1 MIKRRTF
8 MTITLAGLA
17 LPATA
22 LSQATQKTFRVG
34 FLSGGG
40 RTPDGAPPAPLREAL
55 RKLGYV
61 EGRNI
66 SYEARFAEGKPERLA
81 GLAAE
86 LVALKVDAIT
96 VLGGPAAMA
105 AKRATSS
112 IPIITTVA
120 AGDLVS
126 TGLIASAARPGGN
139 LTGIT
144 DESAPLSAKRMEI
157 LKEAVPKA
165 GSIAILWN
173 ANDDAMTLRS
183 REIEKAARIL
193 KVEVHAISVRNPE
206 DFASAFA
213 EMSRQ
218 RPDAIFLVADALTG
232 MNRKEVIEFAAKQ
245 RIPAMYEGSLY
256 VRDGGLLSYGPSP
269 EETFQRAAAYL
280 DRIFKG
286 AKPADLPAEY
296 PTRYYLTVNAKTA
309 EAMGLTIPPVL
320 LLRADD
326 VVK

>member
-1 MIKRRTF
+1 MKRRTF
-8 MTITLAGLA
+8 VVASVAGLVLTGA
-17 LPATA
+17 AKAQT
-22 LSQATQKTFRVG
+22 KVYRVG

-55 RKLGYV
+55 RKHGYV

-66 SYEARFAEGKPERLA
+66 SYEARFAEGKLERLS

-96 VLGGPAAMA
+96 VLGGPSAMA
-105 AKRATSS
+105 AKHATST

-120 AGDLVS
+120 GGDLVS

-144 DESAPLSAKRMEI
+144 DESVPLSAKRMGI

-165 GSIAILWN
+165 GSIAVLWN
-173 ANDDAMTLRS
+173 ANDDAMTVRT

-193 KVEVHAISVRNPE
+193 KVEVQTIAVRNPE
-206 DFASAFA
+206 DFATAFA
-213 EMSRQ
+213 EMSRHK
-218 RPDAIFLVADALTG
+218 PDAIFLVADALTG
-232 MNRKEVIEFAAKQ
+232 MNRKDVIQFAAKQ

-256 VRDGGLLSYGPSP
+256 VRDGGLLSYGPSA
-269 EETFQRAAAYL
+269 EDTFERAAVYL
-280 DRIFKG
+280 DKIFKG

-296 PTRYYLTVNAKTA
+296 PTRYYLTVNLKAA

-320 LLRADD
+320 LIRADS
-326 VVK
+326 VLK

>member
-1 MIKRRTF
+1 MKRRTF
-8 MTITLAGLA
+8 VAASVAGLVLTGA
-17 LPATA
+17 AKAQT
-22 LSQATQKTFRVG
+22 KVYRVG

-55 RKLGYV
+55 RKHGYV

-66 SYEARFAEGKPERLA
+66 SYEARFAEGKLERLS

-96 VLGGPAAMA
+96 VLGGPSAMA
-105 AKRATSS
+105 AKHATST

-120 AGDLVS
+120 GGDLVS

-144 DESAPLSAKRMEI
+144 DESVPLSAKRMGI

-165 GSIAILWN
+165 GSIAVLWN
-173 ANDDAMTLRS
+173 ANDDAMTVRTK
-183 REIEKAARIL
+183 EIEKAARIL
-193 KVEVHAISVRNPE
+193 KVEVQTIAVRNPE
-206 DFASAFA
+206 DFATAFA
-213 EMSRQ
+213 EMSRH

-232 MNRKEVIEFAAKQ
+232 MNRKDVIEFAAKQ

-256 VRDGGLLSYGPSP
+256 VRDGGLLSYGPSA
-269 EETFQRAAAYL
+269 EDTFERAAVYL
-280 DRIFKG
+280 DKIFKG

-296 PTRYYLTVNAKTA
+296 PTRYYLTVNLKAA

-320 LLRADD
+320 LIRADS
-326 VVK
+326 VLK

>member
-1 MIKRRTF
+1 MKRRTF
-8 MTITLAGLA
+8 VAASVAGLVLTGA
-17 LPATA
+17 AIAQT
-22 LSQATQKTFRVG
+22 KVYRVG

-55 RKLGYV
+55 RKHGYV

-66 SYEARFAEGKPERLA
+66 SYEARFAEGKLERLS

-96 VLGGPAAMA
+96 VLGGPSAMA
-105 AKRATSS
+105 AKHATST

-120 AGDLVS
+120 GGDLVS

-144 DESAPLSAKRMEI
+144 DESVPLSAKRMGI

-165 GSIAILWN
+165 GSIAVLWN
-173 ANDDAMTLRS
+173 ANDDAMTVRTK
-183 REIEKAARIL
+183 EIEKAARIL
-193 KVEVHAISVRNPE
+193 KVEVQTIAVRNPE
-206 DFASAFA
+206 DFATAFA
-213 EMSRQ
+213 EMSRH

-232 MNRKEVIEFAAKQ
+232 MNRKDVIEFAAKQ

-256 VRDGGLLSYGPSP
+256 VRDGGLLSYGPSA
-269 EETFQRAAAYL
+269 EDTFERAAVYL
-280 DRIFKG
+280 DKIFKG

-296 PTRYYLTVNAKTA
+296 PTRYYLTVNLKAA

-320 LLRADD
+320 LIRADS
-326 VVK
+326 VLK

>member
-1 MIKRRTF
+1 MKRRTF
-8 MTITLAGLA
+8 VVASVAGLVLTGA
-17 LPATA
+17 AKAQT
-22 LSQATQKTFRVG
+22 KVYRVG

-55 RKLGYV
+55 RKHGYV

-66 SYEARFAEGKPERLA
+66 SYEARFAEGKLERLS

-96 VLGGPAAMA
+96 VLGGPSAMA
-105 AKRATSS
+105 AKHATST

-120 AGDLVS
+120 GGDLVS

-144 DESAPLSAKRMEI
+144 DESVPLSAKRMGI

-165 GSIAILWN
+165 GSIAVLWN
-173 ANDDAMTLRS
+173 ANDDAMTVRT

-193 KVEVHAISVRNPE
+193 KVEVQTIAVRNPE
-206 DFASAFA
+206 DFATAFA
-213 EMSRQ
+213 EMSRHK
-218 RPDAIFLVADALTG
+218 PDAIFLVADALTG
-232 MNRKEVIEFAAKQ
+232 MNRKDVIEFAAKQ

-256 VRDGGLLSYGPSP
+256 VRDGGLLSYGPSA
-269 EETFQRAAAYL
+269 EDTFERAAVYL
-280 DRIFKG
+280 DKIFKG

-296 PTRYYLTVNAKTA
+296 PTRYYLTVNLKAA

-320 LLRADD
+320 LIRADS
-326 VVK
+326 VLK

>member
-1 MIKRRTF
+1 MKRRTF
-8 MTITLAGLA
+8 VAASVAGLVLTGA
-17 LPATA
+17 AKAQT
-22 LSQATQKTFRVG
+22 KVYRVG

-55 RKLGYV
+55 RKHGYV

-66 SYEARFAEGKPERLA
+66 SYEARFAEGKLERLS

-96 VLGGPAAMA
+96 VLGGPSAMA
-105 AKRATSS
+105 AKHATST

-120 AGDLVS
+120 GGDLVS

-144 DESAPLSAKRMEI
+144 DESVPLSAKRMGI

-165 GSIAILWN
+165 GSIAVLWN
-173 ANDDAMTLRS
+173 ANDDAMTVRT

-193 KVEVHAISVRNPE
+193 KVEVQTIAVRNPE
-206 DFASAFA
+206 DFATAFA
-213 EMSRQ
+213 EMSRH

-232 MNRKEVIEFAAKQ
+232 MNRKDVIEFAAKQ
-245 RIPAMYEGSLY
+245 RIPAMYEGSLF

-269 EETFQRAAAYL
+269 EETFERAAVYL
-280 DRIFKG
+280 DKIFKG

-296 PTRYYLTVNAKTA
+296 PTRYYLTVNLKAA

-320 LLRADD
+320 LIRADS
-326 VVK
+326 VLK